1 MANFNEKQTLYFYV
15 WFQMQ
20 GLNIFETCVEN
31 LQSEYLYNNIPSTG
45 IEKLKINTR
54 QNNFSPEKS
63 DANVM
68 ANTAS
73 K

>member
-1 MANFNEKQTLYFYV
+1 
-15 WFQMQ
+15 MQ